1 MDSRRSIKFMATN
14 IVPVGILPLP
24 VQQVAATQ
32 RLGAFV
38 KAYKASLVRTIV
50 GALVFLA
57 GAELFCAGGIF
68 PSDLTG
74 TTRGVLLVCGL
85 RSLSLAISLV
95 SSVFQTAN
103 QQVYLFE

>member
-1 MDSRRSIKFMATN
+1 MATN
-14 IVPVGILPLP
+14 MVPVDILPLP

-57 GAELFCAGGIF
+57 GQRSFVRAASFH
-68 PSDLTG
+68 LTS
-74 TTRGVLLVCGL
+74 R
-85 RSLSLAISLV
+85 
-95 SSVFQTAN
+95 
-103 QQVYLFE
+103 